1 VSRPRLKALER
12 RLRGDAEQD
21 ERVLDKERAQALKDA
36 AREEREQSRE
46 AAREE
51 RAQSKEAAQREK
63 AEAKLKLAAN
73 EQAAAPEKAVD
84 LHPQQRRVLDLMRA
98 DNRDAGEPFRATD
111 YWIDMNARF
120 DEWFA
125 KQGIAD
131 LESQP
136 FNALFSAPPR
146 GSGKYYTY
154 AVTMLYRHLLAR
166 DEHGVLDRAHA
177 HGSTKTVL
185 QFGEHRVSWEHL
197 LSINTLYSIAEVE
210 PRVWTEPVVI
220 ADLGAGWGRIGHVLE
235 LVNPQ
240 ATYIDFDL
248 PEALLVASAF
258 LPPLLP
264 DARIVGYEEGRGA
277 DLTRDLLLAE
287 PAVRFCATQ
296 DLARVE
302 PGAIDVLVNIASFQ
316 EMTREQVQA
325 YLQITDRV
333 ARGAV
338 LEERWKRPPGFEG
351 RVIAGYEDYAFP
363 PGWESCFLREALFSD
378 EFFET
383 GYTIRG

>member
-1 VSRPRLKALER
+1 MSRPRLKALER
-12 RLRGDAEQD
+12 RLRGDPERD
-21 ERVLDKERAQALKDA
+21 ERVADKQRAQALKDA
-36 AREEREQSRE
+36 AREKRAQSRE

-51 RAQSKEAAQREK
+51 RAQAKEAARTEK
-63 AEAKLKLAAN
+63 AESNAKSAAN
-73 EQAAAPEKAVD
+73 EKGPL
-84 LHPQQRRVLDLMRA
+84 LHADQRRVLDLMRA
-98 DNRDAGEPFRATD
+98 DNRDSGEPFRATD
-111 YWIDMNARF
+111 YWIDLNARF

-131 LESQP
+131 IERQP

-154 AVTMLYRHLLAR
+154 AVTMLYRQLRAR

-177 HGSTKTVL
+177 HGSAKTVL
-185 QFGEHRVSWEHL
+185 QFGKHRVSWEHL

-210 PRVWTEPVVI
+210 PRVWTEPVVV
-220 ADLGAGWGRIGHVLE
+220 ADLGAGWGRIGHVLK
-235 LVNPQ
+235 LVNPH

-264 DARIVGYEEGRGA
+264 DARIIGYEEGRDA
-277 DLTRDLLLAE
+277 DLTRDLLVAE
-287 PAVRFCATQ
+287 PAVRFCGTH
-296 DLARVE
+296 DLDRVE
-302 PGAIDVLVNIASFQ
+302 PRAIDVLVNIASFQ
-316 EMTREQVQA
+316 EMTRAQVQA
-325 YLQITDRV
+325 YLQITNRV
-333 ARGAV
+333 ARGVV
-338 LEERWKRPPGFEG
+338 LEERWERPPGFEG

-363 PGWESCFLREALFSD
+363 PRWESCFLRAALFSD

>member
-1 VSRPRLKALER
+1 MSRPRLKALER
-12 RLRGDAEQD
+12 RLRGDSEQD
-21 ERVLDKERAQALKDA
+21 ERIVHKERAQARKDQ
-36 AREEREQSRE
+36 AR
-46 AAREE
+46 AD
-51 RAQSKEAAQREK
+51 RAQSKEAVREERER
-63 AEAKLKLAAN
+63 AREAARAVKVQSQVKS
-73 EQAAAPEKAVD
+73 AAAENAAV
-84 LHPQQRRVLDLMRA
+84 LHPDQRRVLDLMRA
-98 DNRDAGEPFRATD
+98 DNGDAGEPFRATD
-111 YWIDMNARF
+111 YWIDLNVRF

-131 LESQP
+131 LERQP

-177 HGSTKTVL
+177 HGSAKTVL

-197 LSINTLYSIAEVE
+197 LSINTLYSIAEVD
-210 PRVWTEPVVI
+210 PRVWAEPFVV
-220 ADLGAGWGRIGHVLE
+220 ADLGAGWGRIGHVLK
-235 LVNPQ
+235 LVNPH

-264 DARIVGYEEGRGA
+264 DASIIGYEEGRGE

-287 PAVRFCATQ
+287 PAVRFCGTH
-296 DLARVE
+296 DLDRVE

-316 EMTREQVQA
+316 EMTRAQVQA
-325 YLQITDRV
+325 YLDITDRV
-333 ARGAV
+333 ARAAV
-338 LEERWKRPPGFEG
+338 LEQRWKRPAGFEG

-363 PGWESCFLREALFSD
+363 QRWEACFLREALFSD

-383 GYTIRG
+383 GFKFRG

>member
-12 RLRGDAEQD
+12 RLRGDTQPD
-21 ERVLDKERAQALKDA
+21 ERLVHKKRVQALKDA
-36 AREEREQSRE
+36 ARL
-46 AAREE
+46 
-51 RAQSKEAAQREK
+51 EK
-63 AEAKLKLAAN
+63 AQATDAACRAKADSKL
-73 EQAAAPEKAVD
+73 ESVPKARASVLPAD
-84 LHPQQRRVLDLMRA
+84 QRRLLDLMRT
-98 DNRDAGEPFRATD
+98 DNARSAEPFRATD
-111 YWIDMNARF
+111 YWVELNERF

-131 LESQP
+131 LERQP
-136 FNALFSAPPR
+136 FNALFSAPVR

-166 DEHGVLDRAHA
+166 DEHGVLDRVHA
-177 HGSTKTVL
+177 YGSPKSVL

-197 LSINTLYSIAEVE
+197 LSINTLYAIGEVE

-220 ADLGAGWGRIGHVLE
+220 ADLGGGWGRIGHVLK
-235 LVNPQ
+235 LVNPY

-264 DARIVGYEEGRGA
+264 EARIIGYEENRDA

-287 PAVRFCATQ
+287 PAVRFCGTQ
-296 DLARVE
+296 DLDRVE
-302 PGAIDVLVNIASFQ
+302 ARAIDVLVNVASFQ

-325 YLQITDRV
+325 YLDITDRV

-338 LEERWKRPPGFEG
+338 LEERWRRPPGLDG

-363 PGWESCFLREALFSD
+363 RRWDCSFLRETLFSD
-378 EFFET
+378 AFFEA
-383 GYTIRG
+383 GYTIGE